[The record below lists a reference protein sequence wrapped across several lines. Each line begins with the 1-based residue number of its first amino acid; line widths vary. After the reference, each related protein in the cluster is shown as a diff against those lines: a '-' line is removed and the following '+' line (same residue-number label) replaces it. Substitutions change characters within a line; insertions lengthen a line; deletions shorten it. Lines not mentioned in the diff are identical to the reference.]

1 MKLSLLGQS
10 LSSELL
16 VTVSKHLPL
25 FLERVPA
32 GFPSPAQ
39 DYIEQSLDLNEL
51 CINHPEATYFVRC
64 EGDSMIEA
72 AIHSG
77 DILVVDRSLSAAHG
91 DIVIASLYGELTV
104 KELRLRPKPGL
115 FPRNRHYQP
124 IILRDTEALEIFG
137 VVTYVLHALRRGH
150 V

>member
-1 MKLSLLGQS
+1 MTLSLLGES
-10 LSSELL
+10 LSPELL
-16 VTVSKHLPL
+16 ATVAKRLPL

-51 CINHPEATYFVRC
+51 CITHPEATYFVRC

-72 AIHSG
+72 GIHSG
-77 DILVVDRSLSAAHG
+77 DILVVDRALSADHG

-104 KELRLRPKPGL
+104 KELRLRPQPGL

-124 IILRDTEALEIFG
+124 TLLKDSEALEIFG
-137 VVTYVLHALRRGH
+137 VVTYVLHALGRNH
-150 V
+150 A